1 MAASIIAAVN
11 LKARV
16 LAGVEQQ
23 QDIDEL
29 LLRVVKLSLFEKPGP
44 KTTQLRKDLVRLM
57 RVKYFPRADESG
69 RRSAQPILDAVG
81 GAEAVE
87 AGAKLTGA
95 NLRFLSGYRQKNT
108 AWLANIIDSGT
119 TELSGELKAEIV
131 RAQRDG
137 IAQFRMRR
145 DVINSYEAEMK
156 ALKGKRKI
164 LADANRKVAKAEAST
179 NVKAIRAAKDVRKNA
194 QAGVRRVSTS
204 IGRLEN
210 KVQGAARDAV
220 RREAQ
225 RAELASFR
233 QAGYQTYTWV
243 AVNGSEACPD
253 CVSLHGDTRGFAQ
266 WHGNQPGDG
275 HTVCDSSCVC
285 ELVPNELI
293 VKDNITGPVNPFL
306 NNPEL
311 TG

>member
-23 QDIDEL
+23 QDIDDL
-29 LLRVVKLSLFEKPGP
+29 LLRYTRLSLFNEPGP
-44 KTTQLRKDLVRLM
+44 KTTQMRKDLVALM
-57 RVKYFPRADESG
+57 KSKYFPRATESG
-69 RRSAQPILDAVG
+69 RKSAVPILNAIG

-87 AGAKLTGA
+87 AGTTLTGS
-95 NLRFLSGYRQKNT
+95 NLTFLSSYRQANT
-108 AWLANIIDSGT
+108 RWFAAEVDSGT
-119 TELSGELKAEIV
+119 KALSSELKAQIA

-137 IAQFRMRR
+137 IAQVRMRR
-145 DVINSYEAEMK
+145 DVINSYDAELR
-156 ALKGKRKI
+156 ALKSKRKV
-164 LADANRKVAKAEAST
+164 LAEANRGVAKAEASA
-179 NVKAIRAAKDVRKNA
+179 NVKAIKAAKKLRSKA
-194 QAGVRRVSTS
+194 QANIRKVMTAM
-204 IGRLEN
+204 GRLEN
-210 KVQGAARDAV
+210 KVQVAARDAI

-233 QAGYQTYTWV
+233 QAGYRTFTWV
-243 AVNGSEACPD
+243 AVNGSLACPD
-253 CVSLHGDTRGFAQ
+253 CSSLHGETRGFAQ

-275 HTVCDSSCVC
+275 HTVCMDSCVC
-285 ELVPNELI
+285 ELVPNELM

>member
-23 QDIDEL
+23 QDIDAL
-29 LLRVVKLSLFEKPGP
+29 LLSYTKLSLFGDPGP
-44 KTTQLRKDLVRLM
+44 KTTQMRRDLVALM
-57 RVKYFPRADESG
+57 RTKYFPRATESG
-69 RRSAQPILDAVG
+69 RKSAVPILNAVG

-87 AGAKLTGA
+87 AGATLTGS
-95 NLRFLSGYRQKNT
+95 NLTFLSSYRQANT
-108 AWLANIIDSGT
+108 RWFASEVDSGT
-119 TELSGELKAEIV
+119 KALSGELNADIA
-131 RAQRDG
+131 RASRDG
-137 IAQFRMRR
+137 IAQTRMRR
-145 DVINSYEAEMK
+145 DVINSYEAELK
-156 ALKGKRKI
+156 ALKSKRRI
-164 LADANRKVAKAEAST
+164 LAQANRDVAKAEASA
-179 NVKAIRAAKDVRKNA
+179 NAKVISAAKKVRRNA
-194 QAGVRRVSTS
+194 QAGVRRVSTAM
-204 IGRLEN
+204 GRLEN

-233 QAGYQTYTWV
+233 QAGYRTFTWV
-243 AVNGSEACPD
+243 AVNGSLACPD
-253 CVSLHGDTRGFAQ
+253 CSSLHGETRGFAQ

-275 HTVCDSSCVC
+275 HTVCMDSCVC
-285 ELVPNELI
+285 ELVPNELM

>member
-23 QDIDEL
+23 QDIDNL
-29 LLRVVKLSLFEKPGP
+29 LLSYVKLSLFEKPGP
-44 KTTQLRKDLVRLM
+44 KTTQMRRDLVELM
-57 RVKYFPRADESG
+57 RTKYFPRADLSG
-69 RRSAQPILDAVG
+69 RKSAVPILDAIG

-87 AGAKLTGA
+87 AGSTLTGS
-95 NLRFLSGYRQKNT
+95 NLTFLASYRQKNT
-108 AWLANIIDSGT
+108 EWFANIVDSGT
-119 TELSGELKAEIV
+119 KELSGELRAEIV

-137 IAQFRMRR
+137 IAQARMRR
-145 DVINSYEAEMK
+145 DVINSYDAELK
-156 ALKGKRKI
+156 ALKGKRRI
-164 LADANRKVAKAEAST
+164 LADANRNMAKAEASA
-179 NVKAIRAAKDVRKNA
+179 NAARIKAADKVRTNA
-194 QAGVRRVSTS
+194 QAGVRRVSTAM
-204 IGRLEN
+204 GRLEN

-233 QAGYQTYTWV
+233 QAGFQTFTWV
-243 AVNGSEACPD
+243 AVNGSLACPD
-253 CVSLHGDTRGFAQ
+253 CESLHGDTRGFAQ

-285 ELVPNELI
+285 ELVPNELM